1 MLGLLNCPIR
11 ERRCIYSS
19 KVHKHIVFLNV
30 TLFDNGGVVKCV
42 WWSFGKFTGKKPVFN
57 GSEVY
62 LEASQT
68 STNKFYCE

>member
-1 MLGLLNCPIR
+1 MKDVVFIR
-11 ERRCIYSS
+11 QRFIN
-19 KVHKHIVFLNV
+19 IFVFLNV

-42 WWSFGKFTGKKPVFN
+42 WWSFGKFTWKKPVFN
-57 GSEVY
+57 DSEVY

>member
-1 MLGLLNCPIR
+1 MKDVVFIR
-11 ERRCIYSS
+11 QRFIN
-19 KVHKHIVFLNV
+19 IFAFLNV